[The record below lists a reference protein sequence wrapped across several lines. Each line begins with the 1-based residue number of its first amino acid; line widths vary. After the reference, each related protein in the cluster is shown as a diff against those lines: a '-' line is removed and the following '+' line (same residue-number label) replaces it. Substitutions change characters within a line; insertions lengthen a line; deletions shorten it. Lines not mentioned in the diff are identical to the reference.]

1 MSIFCK
7 KLVKNMASFISSAD
21 KTLCNKQSDGRRVS
35 GTTGQGLTRVHSTR
49 RSTKQLWANDY
60 NMSGE
65 YHLRL
70 LTGRQYKGDPS
81 HPQ

>member
-1 MSIFCK
+1 MGAQGADMSP
-7 KLVKNMASFISSAD
+7 LD
-21 KTLCNKQSDGRRVS
+21 KTENEAE
-35 GTTGQGLTRVHSTR
+35 
-49 RSTKQLWANDY
+49 LWANDY

>member
-1 MSIFCK
+1 M
-7 KLVKNMASFISSAD
+7 MGQQSSVRVGGGEGWEG
-21 KTLCNKQSDGRRVS
+21 GRLP
-35 GTTGQGLTRVHSTR
+35 GVHSTR
-49 RSTKQLWANDY
+49 RSMEQPWTNDY

-70 LTGRQYKGDPS
+70 LTARQYKGDPS